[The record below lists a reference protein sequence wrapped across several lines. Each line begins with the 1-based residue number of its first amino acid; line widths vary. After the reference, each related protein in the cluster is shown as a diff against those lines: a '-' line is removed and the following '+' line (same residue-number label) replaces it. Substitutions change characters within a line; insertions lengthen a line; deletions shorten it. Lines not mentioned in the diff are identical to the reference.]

1 MAGTSLDKD
10 IIVFGM
16 IPAQSRPTNP
26 NPTLAEI
33 DSPEILMD
41 EYIQATI
48 HNEDYEEWIL
58 LAVYASPNLAA
69 RENLW
74 EELEETTNNMNQPSL
89 VAGDFNDFTV
99 QSERRSFSPN
109 HNFNKT

>member
-1 MAGTSLDKD
+1 MVGTSLDKD
-10 IIVFGM
+10 ITIFGM

-33 DSPEILMD
+33 DSLEIPME

-48 HNEDYEEWIL
+48 HKEDYEEWVL

-74 EELEETTNNMNQPSL
+74 EELEETANNMNQPWL
-89 VAGDFNDFTV
+89 VAGNFNDFTV
-99 QSERRSFSPN
+99 QSERSFSPN